1 MLLSLTVTVCLWSA
15 TWFFFFFCTHFFSSS
30 CLPVLTMS
38 IEILSLLIQAMA
50 SLPACQLGELWQ
62 SLLEGSPLL
71 LLRVLPLLPV
81 SMDGEGWLQGISLF
95 PVKILM
101 LKTKSQGLSTLAIR
115 CVIEMWTKRLFLPWA
130 MRNVGS
136 SLFTVSLFW
145 LRTENQT
152 DFTV

>member
-1 MLLSLTVTVCLWSA
+1 MLVFTLLQAQLHAPLTNSDSLSVICNLI
-15 TWFFFFFCTHFFSSS
+15 FFFFFCTHFFSSS

-71 LLRVLPLLPV
+71 LLQVLPLLPV
-81 SMDGEGWLQGISLF
+81 SMDGEGWLQGSSLF

-115 CVIEMWTKRLFLPWA
+115 CVIEM
-130 MRNVGS
+130 
-136 SLFTVSLFW
+136 
-145 LRTENQT
+145 
-152 DFTV
+152 